1 MIENDWWG
9 FVENEINE
17 TFFGESLCLRFI
29 KKFFLRY
36 AHMMHVARSKSILL
50 EVHNSVKMVFD
61 EFGRCATVFYWN
73 MKQIR

>member
-29 KKFFLRY
+29 K
-36 AHMMHVARSKSILL
+36 
-50 EVHNSVKMVFD
+50 
-61 EFGRCATVFYWN
+61 
-73 MKQIR
+73 